1 MIAQQTPALKPRKV
15 TPVPAGRAP
24 PLSGSIRTMLAT
36 GALVTLAGFTAHA
49 DPSRNL
55 NADPG
60 VNRRSG
66 IQLGVDLSNGPPA
79 PGAGLPGGAGILPAG
94 GALHL
99 PAAYTYRKSKG
110 QGGSPVLSACEPAG
124 EDPLARFYMDAEGL
138 GSSYVRGEAS
148 GKESF
153 VYRPDIEDRQSPAMP
168 GRQLN
173 TISLSDVT
181 LNSTPEAVRPEPGC
195 AGPEEPVLS
204 SEENPSVDGSSG
216 IAEAVATAARQNAA
230 DHENQGSDGY
240 TPEAATGAASGAHP
254 GGAPQAVTARAGAA
268 HRDEGGRMQ
277 PQDIPAS
284 KSEWFI
290 VGQADLTIGSNNDA
304 GSAQSD
310 PGARSPHAGYTK
322 GRIAFYAK
330 GETGN
335 GLKVTASVD
344 TRESGLQD
352 VYRNLD
358 RKDPSQLLRRLRTSQ
373 NYPVYGDDSSI
384 REDAPTQGSVYIR
397 VENEDNEFIIGNFV
411 AQATG
416 TELAQLDRGLFG
428 GMVSLRTPDSTAFGE
443 RKAQVFAFASEPG
456 TVPAREEFRGTGGS
470 LYILKRQDISVGS
483 ERVRIEVRD
492 RTNAIVLESRELQPF
507 RDYDF
512 DPLQGRLILTRPLAS
527 VLRSEAAVTDG
538 ATGSSVPVLVVRYE
552 YTPSA
557 TSLSGRTI
565 GARGTRWIGEYLR
578 LGATFQD
585 EGSGTADQFL
595 IASDIVLRGAP
606 GTYLKAEV
614 ARSSGAGFGQSASVD
629 GGLSFF
635 DFASPGRPQQS
646 HAWRSEIA
654 VDLSEI
660 GRKRKASGTLSAYF
674 ESLDQGFSATGRL
687 TASDTTRWGGHLEI
701 PAGTGSEVTVRVD
714 ALETVAVGVN
724 RTASLDFEKR
734 IDLPSAG
741 LSARGGLS
749 LDQRTPGLLFNS
761 VQQGARLDAG
771 ATLIYRPEHGGW
783 YGRLFGQ
790 ATLDRDKGRV
800 RNNRAGAGVH
810 AALSQRLSLESEFS
824 GGDGGWAMDLKLNRR
839 IQDGADTYIGY
850 SVFADQADTG
860 LDPASLLGQPNRA
873 SLIAGA
879 RQRVSDQ
886 MSVFGEN
893 RFAIGGQA
901 PAIARV
907 YGLTFDPGEHVSVT
921 ASLERGQ
928 VDDAQAGLMHRTAA
942 SVGLGLSG
950 QDYRITS
957 AVEMREET
965 GGRGGQQVWLLRNS
979 GSFTASQDW
988 RYLSELNI
996 AWADADGQSI
1006 RAAEFTEASIGAA
1019 YRPVAHQRLNGLARL
1034 HFFEDMGPLG
1044 QLTGSGRTESPKQV
1058 SMIFSADGNYRVTQR
1073 LTLGAKYGYRQG
1085 KVSLARSSADFVSS
1099 EAHLGVV
1106 RADYSVSRAWDVL
1119 AEGRVLQVPRAKDQK
1134 LGALVAVYRH
1144 LSENVKLGAGYSWSD
1159 FSDNLTDQ
1167 TYTSRGT
1174 FLNLVAA
1181 F

>member
-15 TPVPAGRAP
+15 RPAPGGRAP
-24 PLSGSIRTMLAT
+24 PLSGSIRIMLAT
-36 GALVTLAGFTAHA
+36 GALVTIAGFPARA
-49 DPSRNL
+49 DPAHNF

-60 VNRRSG
+60 VNHRSG
-66 IQLGVDLSNGPPA
+66 IQLGIDPGNDITA
-79 PGAGLPGGAGILPAG
+79 PGAGLPGGAGLLPAG
-94 GALHL
+94 RALHL
-99 PAAYTYRKSKG
+99 PVPAIYRKSKG
-110 QGGSPVLSACEPAG
+110 QGESPVLSVCEPAG
-124 EDPLARFYMDAEGL
+124 DDPLASFSMDAEGL
-138 GSSYVRGEAS
+138 RSWHVQGDAP
-148 GKESF
+148 GKKSF
-153 VYRPDIEDRQSPAMP
+153 IYRPGIEDGQSLAMQD
-168 GRQLN
+168 RQLN
-173 TISLSDVT
+173 LISLSEAT
-181 LNSTPEAVRPEPGC
+181 LNSATEAARPGRGC
-195 AGPEEPVLS
+195 AGPEDTVLS
-204 SEENPSVDGSSG
+204 SEESRSADEASG
-216 IAEAVATAARQNAA
+216 MAGVATAAARQNTA
-230 DHENQGSDGY
+230 DREIRGSDGY
-240 TPEAATGAASGAHP
+240 APEAAAGAAPGAHP
-254 GGAPQAVTARAGAA
+254 GGGPEAGPARAGAA
-268 HRDEGGRMQ
+268 HRDEGGRTQ
-277 PQDIPAS
+277 PREIPAS

-290 VGQADLTIGSNNDA
+290 VGQADLTIGSNNDT

-310 PGARSPHAGYTK
+310 SGESSSHAGYTK

-373 NYPVYGDDSSI
+373 NYPVYGDDSSV

-397 VENEDNEFIIGNFV
+397 VENEDNKLIIGNFV

-428 GMVSLRTPDSTAFGE
+428 GMVSLRTPDSTVFGE

-470 LYILKRQDISVGS
+470 LYILKRQDLSVGS
-483 ERVRIEVRD
+483 ERVRIELRD
-492 RTNAIVLESRELQPF
+492 RTNGIVLESHELQPF
-507 RDYDF
+507 LDYDF
-512 DPLQGRLILTRPLAS
+512 DPLQGRLILMRPLAS

-538 ATGSSVPVLVVRYE
+538 AAGSSVPVLVVRYE
-552 YTPSA
+552 YTPPA

-578 LGATFQD
+578 LGATVQD
-585 EGSGTADQFL
+585 EGSGNADQFL

-614 ARSSGAGFGQSASVD
+614 ARSDGAGFGQSASVD

-635 DFASPGRPQQS
+635 DFASPGRPQKS

-660 GRKRKASGTLSAYF
+660 GRRRAGSGTLSAYF
-674 ESLDQGFSATGRL
+674 EALDEGFSPTGRL
-687 TASDTTRWGGHLEI
+687 TASDTTRWGGHLEM
-701 PAGTGSEVTVRVD
+701 PAGTDSEVTVRVD
-714 ALETVAVGVN
+714 ALETSAVGVN

-734 IDLPSAG
+734 IDLRSAG

-761 VQQGARLDAG
+761 VQQGTRLDAG
-771 ATLIYRPEHGGW
+771 TTLIYRPEHGGW

-824 GGDGGWAMDLKLNRR
+824 DGDGGWAMDLKLNRR

-850 SVFADQADTG
+850 SVFADQADNG

-873 SLIAGA
+873 SLIAGS
-879 RQRVSDQ
+879 RHRVSDQ

-942 SVGLGLSG
+942 SMAVGLAG

-957 AVEMREET
+957 AVEMRQEIA
-965 GGRGGQQVWLLRNS
+965 GRGGQEVWLLRNS
-979 GSFTASQDW
+979 ASFTASQDW

-1006 RAAEFTEASIGAA
+1006 RAAEFAEASIGAA
-1019 YRPVAHQRLNGLARL
+1019 YRPVAHERLNGLARL
-1034 HFFEDMGPLG
+1034 HYFEDMGPLG

-1073 LTLGAKYGYRQG
+1073 LTLGGKYGYRQG
-1085 KVSLARSSADFVSS
+1085 KVSLARGSADFVSS
-1099 EAHLGVV
+1099 EAHLAVI
-1106 RADYSVSRAWDVL
+1106 RADYRVSRAWDVL
-1119 AEGRVLQVPRAKDQK
+1119 AEGRALQVPGAKEQK

-1144 LSENVKLGAGYSWSD
+1144 LGENVKLGAGYSWSD